1 MADTESMAQNRS
13 SNEVRRDSWLRRP
26 SRLRWFVISFVA
38 IVGVIVAI
46 VLPKLI
52 GAAENGRGWSAVA
65 GAVAI
70 IALGAPYVYFAWR
83 ISRSGIWIGADGIVI
98 RGPLRTRRIPGSSA
112 VSFAPGVQPGAGN
125 GTPCPIL
132 TRADGSEIGVWALGR
147 ESLVWNFGDR
157 LEEMRPLCDELNALL
172 EDLYPDHVQ
181 TLFQASPAVSAQ
193 IR

>member
-1 MADTESMAQNRS
+1 MAQKS
-13 SNEVRRDSWLRRP
+13 STIEVRGDAWLRRA
-26 SRLRWFVISFVA
+26 SRLRWFVTSLVA
-38 IVGVIVAI
+38 IVGVIIAM
-46 VLPKLI
+46 VLPKAI
-52 GAAENGRGWSAVA
+52 GAAGDGGGRSVPA

-70 IALGAPYVYFAWR
+70 VALAAPYLYFAWR

-98 RGPLRTRRIPGSSA
+98 RGPLRTWTVPGGSA

-132 TRADGSEIGVWALGR
+132 TRADGSEIGIWALGR
-147 ESLVWNFGDR
+147 ESLVWNFRDT
-157 LEEMRPLCDELNALL
+157 LEQMRPLCDELNALL
-172 EDLYPDHVQ
+172 EDRYPDHVQ